1 MSLKE
6 TIKADLKVFYNTDEF
21 AKKGFFKG
29 KEVAILFRKN
39 DLEIFEVNFEN
50 IKARREDFEGIEE
63 GDSLEIDGKE
73 YTISNFSFEKD
84 FEINISIKE
93 K

>member
-6 TIKADLKVFYNTDEF
+6 TIKADLNVFYNTDEF

-39 DLEIFEVNFEN
+39 LDIFEVNFEN

-63 GDSLEIDGKE
+63 GDSFQIDGKE
-73 YTISNFSFEKD
+73 YTILNFSFEKD
-84 FEINISIKE
+84 FEIFIEIKE

>member
-39 DLEIFEVNFEN
+39 DLEIFEINSEH

-63 GDSLEIDGKE
+63 GDSLEIDSKE
-73 YTISNFSFEKD
+73 YTITNFSFEKD

>member
-6 TIKADLKVFYNTDEF
+6 TIKADLNVFYNTDEF

-39 DLEIFEVNFEN
+39 LDIFEVNFEN

-63 GDSLEIDGKE
+63 GDSLEIDSKK
-73 YTISNFSFEKD
+73 YTVSNFSFEKD
-84 FEINISIKE
+84 FEFNISIKE

>member
-39 DLEIFEVNFEN
+39 LDIFEVNFEN

-73 YTISNFSFEKD
+73 YTVSNFSFEKD

>member
-21 AKKGFFKG
+21 AKKCFFKG

-39 DLEIFEVNFEN
+39 DLEIFEVNFEH

-63 GDSLEIDGKE
+63 GDSLEIDGKN
-73 YTISNFSFEKD
+73 TLFQTSLLKKILK
-84 FEINISIKE
+84 SIFL
-93 K
+93 

>member
-39 DLEIFEVNFEN
+39 LDIFEVNFEN

-63 GDSLEIDGKE
+63 GDSFQIDGKE
-73 YTISNFSFEKD
+73 YTILNFSFEKD
-84 FEINISIKE
+84 FEIFIEIKE

>member
-6 TIKADLKVFYNTDEF
+6 TIKADLNVFYNTDEF

-39 DLEIFEVNFEN
+39 LDIFEVNFEN

-63 GDSLEIDGKE
+63 GDSFEIDGKE
-73 YTISNFSFEKD
+73 YTILNFSFEKD
-84 FEINISIKE
+84 FEIFIEIKE

>member
-6 TIKADLKVFYNTDEF
+6 TIKADLNVFYNTDEF

-39 DLEIFEVNFEN
+39 LDIFEVNFEN

-73 YTISNFSFEKD
+73 YTVSNFSFEKD